1 MGREKSDGQCLS
13 VIIPV
18 LNEERSLARILSA
31 FESWERSAS
40 EIIVVDGGS
49 ADRTL
54 DVAGDYPCTVIS
66 TAKGRASQMNAGANY
81 ATGEILLF
89 LHADTTLPAA
99 AAQLIEGAL
108 HRELGDSKGF
118 KEADWGWFD
127 VRLDGDGFAFRVIE
141 WFMTVRARLT
151 RVCTGDQA
159 LFVRRNL
166 FEAVGR
172 FPELPLMEDV
182 ALSKTLR
189 RTAPARPIAK
199 RVTTSSR
206 RWQTQ
211 GVVRTVLLMWELR
224 LRYFLGESPQALHKR
239 YYPERRAVG

>member
-1 MGREKSDGQCLS
+1 VGREKSDGQRLS

-18 LNEERSLARILSA
+18 LNEERSLGRILSA
-31 FESWERSAS
+31 FKSWERTTS

-49 ADRTL
+49 TDGTL
-54 DVAGDYPCTVIS
+54 DIARDYPCTVIS
-66 TAKGRASQMNAGANY
+66 AAKGRASQMNAGADY
-81 ATGEILLF
+81 AAGEILLF
-89 LHADTTLPAA
+89 LHADTTLPVA
-99 AAQLIEGAL
+99 AAQLIEEAL
-108 HRELGDSKGF
+108 HREVENSKGL

-127 VRLDGDGFAFRVIE
+127 VRLDGDRFAFRVIE
-141 WFMTVRARLT
+141 WFMTARARLT

-159 LFVRRNL
+159 LFVRRAL

-189 RTAPARPIAK
+189 RAARAKPIAK
-199 RVTTSSR
+199 RVITSSR

-239 YYPERRAVG
+239 YYPEQRAVE

>member
-1 MGREKSDGQCLS
+1 VGREKSDGQRLS
-13 VIIPV
+13 IIIPV

-31 FESWERSAS
+31 FESWERTTS

-49 ADRTL
+49 TDRTL
-54 DVAGDYPCTVIS
+54 EIAGDYPCTVIS
-66 TAKGRASQMNAGANY
+66 AAMGRASQMNAGVNY

-99 AAQLIEGAL
+99 AAQLIEEAL
-108 HRELGDSKGF
+108 HKEVGDSKEF
-118 KEADWGWFD
+118 KRADWGWFD
-127 VRLDGDGFAFRVIE
+127 VRLDGDGFAFRAIE

-159 LFVRRNL
+159 LFVRRDL

-189 RTAPARPIAK
+189 RAARARPIVK

-206 RWQTQ
+206 RWQAQ

-239 YYPERRAVG
+239 YYPERRAVE

>member
-1 MGREKSDGQCLS
+1 MGKEKSVGQGLS

-31 FESWERSAS
+31 FESWERTAS

-49 ADRTL
+49 TDRTL
-54 DVAGDYPCTVIS
+54 DIAGDYPCTVIS
-66 TAKGRASQMNAGANY
+66 AGKGRASQMNAGADY
-81 ATGEILLF
+81 STGEILLF
-89 LHADTTLPAA
+89 LHADTALPAA
-99 AAQLIEGAL
+99 FAQLIKEAL
-108 HRELGDSKGF
+108 HREAGDSKGF
-118 KEADWGWFD
+118 KEAEWGWFD

>member
-1 MGREKSDGQCLS
+1 MGREKSIVQGLS

-18 LNEERSLARILSA
+18 LNEERSLVRILSA
-31 FESWERSAS
+31 FESWEPAAS

-49 ADRTL
+49 TDRTL
-54 DVAGDYPCTVIS
+54 DIAGDYPCTVIS
-66 TAKGRASQMNAGANY
+66 AAKGRASQMNAGADY

-89 LHADTTLPAA
+89 LHADTTLPVA
-99 AAQLIEGAL
+99 AAQLIEEALYRGAM
-108 HRELGDSKGF
+108 DSKRF
-118 KEADWGWFD
+118 KAAEWGWFD
-127 VRLDGDGFAFRVIE
+127 VRLHGDRFAFRVIE
-141 WFMTVRARLT
+141 WLMTVRARLT

-159 LFVRRNL
+159 LFVRHNL

-189 RTAPARPIAK
+189 RAARARPIAK

-206 RWQTQ
+206 RWQKQ

-239 YYPERRAVG
+239 YYPEPRVAE